1 MTTSKIVLLNIILF
15 VAIVGLSAM
24 IITEQREIP
33 GEPPID
39 ELKRIVKEEV
49 DKGKEN
55 NTVNN
60 SSLRSLGTV
69 NMFDDL
75 VPKPTPSPT
84 PPPTPVPPV
93 KPEELTQYWKLN
105 GVLPSFATFQNIKT
119 NVDITIKVG
128 ESVNENYRGKDIP
141 VFLESTDFK
150 KFTATIMIR
159 EGGIIQKRTFKLFE
173 Q

>member
-1 MTTSKIVLLNIILF
+1 MTTSKIMLVNIILF
-15 VAIVGLSAM
+15 AAIVGLSAM

-33 GEPPID
+33 GEPPIE
-39 ELKRIVKEEV
+39 ELQELVKKEV
-49 DKGKEN
+49 AERKGN
-55 NTVNN
+55 NTVGN
-60 SSLRSLGTV
+60 SKLKSLGTV

-75 VPKPTPSPT
+75 VPRPTPSPT

-119 NVDITIKVG
+119 NQDITIRVG

-150 KFTATIMIR
+150 KFTATIMIK
-159 EGGIIQKRTFKLFE
+159 EGGIVQKRTFKLFE

>member
-24 IITEQREIP
+24 IITEQREVP
-33 GEPPID
+33 GEPPIE
-39 ELKRIVKEEV
+39 ELREIVKEEIE
-49 DKGKEN
+49 KGRQN
-55 NTVNN
+55 PAGN
-60 SSLRSLGTV
+60 SNLKSLGTV

-150 KFTATIMIR
+150 KFTATIMIK